1 MLMPGAAKGDGAR
14 MSEPSAPVRIPF
26 VHGCRLTTTARVRG
40 GLVCNLSTLGT
51 YVTLD
56 EPLPEIGETV
66 QITIALPGQE
76 PLVQADAVVASQSR
90 EAPLGADS
98 LPPGIGLRFVALG
111 AVYRGRVDTLIRQ
124 YHEGRGHLVLA
135 SPPHAGP
142 RRVPFVQHC
151 RLSTVNGVRETLICN
166 LSRLG
171 AYVAVDPRPEIGE
184 EIGLSFVTP
193 DKVQLDLRGV
203 VSWHS
208 PHGEP
213 VSEGAPLP
221 PDDAL
226 PRGCGVRFASLS
238 RLDELRIRALV
249 DNFPRFKNP

>member
-14 MSEPSAPVRIPF
+14 MSEPGAPVRIPF
-26 VHGCRLTTTARVRG
+26 VHGCRLTTAARVRG

-56 EPLPEIGETV
+56 EPLPETGETV
-66 QITIALPGQE
+66 QVTIALPGQE
-76 PLVQADAVVASQSR
+76 PVVQAEAIVASQNR
-90 EAPLGADS
+90 QAPLGPDS
-98 LPPGIGLRFVALG
+98 LPPGIGLRFLSLG
-111 AVYRGRVDTLIRQ
+111 PVYRARVETLIRQ
-124 YHEGRGHLVLA
+124 YHDGRGHLVLA

-151 RLSTVNGVRETLICN
+151 RLSTAHGVRETLICN

-171 AYVAVDPRPEIGE
+171 VYVAVDPRPAVGD

-193 DKVQLDLRGV
+193 DKAQIDVKGI

-208 PHGEP
+208 PDTD
-213 VSEGAPLP
+213 SADGAPLP
-221 PDDAL
+221 PEGGL
-226 PRGCGVRFASLS
+226 PVGCGVRFVALS

-249 DNFPRFKNP
+249 DNFPRFRNG